1 MLSRENK
8 LIKDSIKLKQKKY
21 RDKEGLFLIEGIRF
35 IEEAVKDNSLKYLL
49 YSSRVYETNG
59 SERILNSNIEKYEVS
74 DDIIKELCDTE
85 NPQGAVGVSYKK
97 NWNIDDFNKD
107 FIVIADGIQD
117 PGNLGTIIRTCDA
130 AGAGGVII
138 LKGCVDVYN
147 SKTLRSTMGSIFHIP
162 ILFYDDFEKLSK
174 DVKSK
179 GYNIYGASLDAQKYI
194 YDIDFKKKS
203 AIIIGNEANGIPESH
218 FEYVDEK
225 IKIPMIGSAESLNAS
240 IAAGIII
247 YEVVRQ
253 RISVI

>member
-8 LIKDSIKLKQKKY
+8 LIKDSIKLKQKKF

-35 IEEAVKDNSLKYLL
+35 IEEAVLDNSLKYLL
-49 YSSRVYETNG
+49 YSKKIFQTKG
-59 SERILNSNIEKYEVS
+59 CERILNSNIEKYEVS
-74 DDIIKELCDTE
+74 DDIIKELSDTE
-85 NPQGAVGVSYKK
+85 NPQGAVGVSIKK
-97 NWNIDDFNKD
+97 IWSMDDIKKD
-107 FIVIADGIQD
+107 FIIIADGIQD

-138 LKGCVDVYN
+138 LKGSVDVYN

-162 ILFYDDFEKLSK
+162 ILFYDDFEKLSQ

-179 GYNIYGASLDAQKYI
+179 GYKIYAASLETQKYI

-203 AIIIGNEANGIPESH
+203 AIIIGNEANGIPENH
-218 FEYVDEK
+218 LDYVDEK
-225 IKIPMIGSAESLNAS
+225 IKIPMLGSAESLNAS
-240 IAAGIII
+240 IAAGVII